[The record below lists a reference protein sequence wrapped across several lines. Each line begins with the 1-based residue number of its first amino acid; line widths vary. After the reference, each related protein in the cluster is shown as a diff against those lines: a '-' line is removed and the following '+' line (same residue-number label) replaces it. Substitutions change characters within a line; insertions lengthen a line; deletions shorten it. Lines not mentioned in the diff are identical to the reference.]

1 MALTRTFEV
10 TLRNKVTR
18 RIKGETYAKAL
29 KKANLSSSVID
40 SWKDITVAE
49 ACDATMK
56 DLHTT
61 SPEVCALLKN
71 QLKKPGDRRVFD
83 AKYINKL
90 KDPKGF
96 DIAED
101 PNGNIHRK

>member
-1 MALTRTFEV
+1 MAVTRTFEV
-10 TLRNKVTR
+10 TLKNKVTR
-18 RIKGETYAKAL
+18 RIKGETYALAL
-29 KKANLSSSVID
+29 KASKLSSSVID
-40 SWKDITVAE
+40 SWKDVTIAK
-49 ACDATMK
+49 ACDDVMK
-56 DLHTT
+56 DLNET

-71 QLKKPGDRRVFD
+71 QLKKPGDKRVFD

-96 DIAED
+96 DITED